1 MYSNIKNVFTSIKTS
16 ISKEMLNLGSRSHGI
31 LNYVLGMGQLDRI
44 SMRLIRN
51 DKSILKLLMLML
63 MLLMLLILNR
73 MVHERF
79 FLFLM

>member
-1 MYSNIKNVFTSIKTS
+1 MYSNIKNVFTSIRTS
-16 ISKEMLNLGSRSHGI
+16 ISKGMLNLGSRSHGI

-44 SMRLIRN
+44 SMRLMRN

-73 MVHERF
+73 IFMKDSF
-79 FLFLM
+79 YF